1 MVTPGGRYSVLIV
14 EDNPDIVI
22 GLQDLLQH
30 DGYEVTVAGTCAAA
44 IALATQQRFNAIL
57 LDLGLP
63 DGDGLEVLKDVQ
75 RRDPSLPVIIVTAHI
90 AQERTVGSLGK
101 GAFAYLTKPYNRE
114 ELRQTLLRAIGV
126 KELAVK
132 AERAEQSL
140 TESEHRFQSL
150 VESATDAIVVANGRG
165 IIVSWNRAA
174 SRLFGYSVEEILGQP
189 LTLLMP
195 ERYRQAHERG
205 LARIEATGTGRLI
218 GSVVELHGL
227 RNSGEE
233 FPIELS
239 LATWKTAQGSY
250 YSGIIRD
257 ISERKKAA
265 QALEKLQHQH
275 TLILTQAGEGI
286 YGLDDQGNTTF
297 VNASAAGMLGYPVEE
312 LLGRNMHDVLHH
324 TRPDGTPYPVEACPI
339 RAAIRDGLVHRVV
352 DEVFWRKDGSA
363 FPVEYVSTPI
373 IDTEA
378 ERVVGAVV
386 VFRDITARK
395 QAESALKASE
405 ERLEMV
411 IRGSNDGFWDGRVLP
426 NEHWSSPSTPIWWS
440 PRVKSMLGYT
450 DEEFPDVLES
460 WTSRLHPDD
469 CERVFDALNAH
480 FERRVPYDEEYRLLT
495 KSGEYHWVRARGQA
509 IWDAEGRVT
518 RMTGSLQSIMERK
531 GAEDALRRSQQF
543 LQDMANN
550 TTAVIYVKEAGGR
563 YFFVNRRFEEIF
575 GLRADQIIGFTDHQ
589 IFPRH
594 FADAFRT
601 NDVEVLERNSTVEY
615 EETAPHLDGLHTYI
629 SIKFPLR
636 DQAGIPYALCGIS
649 TDISERKQAENLLRS
664 HEQQLRLALS
674 STQIGLWN
682 WDLETD
688 CMFWSP
694 QVDEFL
700 GMPSVPGHKTHR
712 GLLAFVHPDDRDDM
726 AQAARQVLEPSRAT
740 ITFQH
745 RVKRSDGLVLSCIW
759 TGHIVRDHA
768 GNAIHVLGTV
778 RAIPVQHG
786 SSGQE
791 ESTCAR

>member
-1 MVTPGGRYSVLIV
+1 MTTPGEHYSVLVV
-14 EDNPDIVI
+14 EDNADIVI

-30 DGYEVTVAGTCAAA
+30 DGYDVTVAGTCAAA
-44 IALATQQRFNAIL
+44 IALVAQQRFNAIL

-63 DGDGLEVLKDVQ
+63 DGDGLEVLLDVQ

-114 ELRQTLLRAIGV
+114 ELRQTLRRAIGV
-126 KELAVK
+126 KALAVK
-132 AERAEQSL
+132 AERVEQSL

-150 VESATDAIVVANGRG
+150 VESATDAIVVGNGRG

-174 SRLFGYSVEEILGQP
+174 SRLFGYSVEEIIGQP
-189 LTLLMP
+189 LTVLMP
-195 ERYRQAHERG
+195 ERYRAAHERG
-205 LARIEATGTGRLI
+205 MARIEATGKGTLI

-227 RNSGEE
+227 RKDGEE

-239 LATWKTAQGSY
+239 LATWQTAKGSY

-265 QALEKLQHQH
+265 QTLEHLQHQH

-286 YGLDDQGNTTF
+286 YGIDERGNTTF
-297 VNASAAGMLGYPVEE
+297 VNSSAATMLGYRVEE
-312 LLGRNMHDVLHH
+312 LLGRHMHDMLHH
-324 TRPDGTPYPVEACPI
+324 TRADGTPYPAKACPI
-339 RAAIRDGLVHRVV
+339 YAAIQDGMVHRVV
-352 DEVFWRKDGSA
+352 DEVFWRKDGTS

-373 IDTEA
+373 TEA
-378 ERVVGAVV
+378 ERVVGAVI
-386 VFRDITARK
+386 VFRDITART

-411 IRGSNDGFWDGRVLP
+411 IQGSNDGFWDGRILP
-426 NEHWSSPSTPIWWS
+426 DEPWSSPRTPIWWS
-440 PRVKSMLGYT
+440 PRVKTMLGYT

-469 CERVFDALNAH
+469 RERVFAALSAH

-509 IWDAEGRVT
+509 IWDAKGRVT

-531 GAEDALRRSQQF
+531 RAEDELRRSQQL
-543 LQDMANN
+543 LQDMADS
-550 TTAVIYVKEAGGR
+550 TTAVIYVKEANGR
-563 YFFVNRRFEEIF
+563 YILVNRRFEQIF
-575 GLRADQIIGFTDHQ
+575 GLRADQIIGSTDHQ

-594 FADAFRT
+594 FADAFRA
-601 NDVEVLERNSTVEY
+601 NDVQVLERNATVEY
-615 EETAPHLDGLHTYI
+615 EETAPHLDGPHTYI

-636 DQAGIPYALCGIS
+636 DQAGIPYALCGVS
-649 TDISERKQAENLLRS
+649 TDISERKQAEDILRS
-664 HEQQLRLALS
+664 HERQLRQALT
-674 STQIGLWN
+674 STQIGVWN

-700 GMPSVPGHKTHR
+700 GMPPVPGHKTYR
-712 GLLAFVHPDDRDDM
+712 GLLALVHPDDREGM
-726 AQAARQVLEPSRAT
+726 ARAAHQAMESSGMD

-745 RVKRSDGLVLSCIW
+745 RVKRSDGMILSCIW

-768 GNAIHVLGTV
+768 GKAVHVLGAV
-778 RAIPVQHG
+778 RAIPSANERTEDG
-786 SSGQE
+786 RS
-791 ESTCAR
+791 AR